1 MILAEVGRSLAESA
15 WREMIGATVFGW
27 KVPGP
32 STRILRLHRLGL

>member
-1 MILAEVGRSLAESA
+1 MELAEVGRSLGERV
-15 WREMIGATVFGW
+15 WREMIAATVFGW